1 MGTDVFSEKRIQE
14 EQEFSLDPNRTALI
28 VVDMVNEFLEPG
40 GKMVLPGGEVL
51 YPPLNELLDAAH
63 KVHIPVF
70 WTNQWLRPD
79 DSLFKKRIPHCL
91 VGTWGAQIVD
101 ALHQTPDDIVVP
113 KRRYSAFFRT
123 DLDLYLR
130 ERDIET
136 VIVTGVV
143 TNICVRSTVNDA
155 FFLGYQVIIPVEC
168 VAATSPMAQ
177 ESTLY
182 DIETHYGIV
191 TSVDKVLPLLEPSPR

>member
-14 EQEFSLDPNRTALI
+14 EPEFSLDPNRTALI

-63 KVHIPVF
+63 KAHVPVF

-136 VIVTGVV
+136 VIITGVV

-155 FFLGYQVIIPVEC
+155 FFLGYEVIIPVEC

-182 DIETHYGIV
+182 DIETHYGTV
-191 TSVDKVLPLLEPSPR
+191 TSVEKVLPLLGSN

>member
-1 MGTDVFSEKRIQE
+1 MGTDVFSEKHVE
-14 EQEFSLDPNRTALI
+14 EHQLSLDPRKTALI

-40 GKMVLPGGEVL
+40 GNMVLPGGEVL
-51 YPPLNELLDAAH
+51 YPPLNQLLDAAH
-63 KVHIPVF
+63 RAHVPVF

-79 DSLFKKRIPHCL
+79 DALFKKRIPHCL
-91 VGTWGAQIVD
+91 IGTWGAQIVD
-101 ALHQTPDDIVVP
+101 ALHQSPDDIVVP

-130 ERDIET
+130 ERKIET

-155 FFLGYQVIIPVEC
+155 YFLGYDVIIPVEC
-168 VAATSPMAQ
+168 VAATNPMAQ

-182 DIETHYGIV
+182 DIETHYGTV
-191 TSVDKVLPLLEPSPR
+191 TGVDKVLPLLESN